1 VTYSIDG
8 CIRSFKMT
16 EAPIDL
22 DNPTSSFSVG
32 KCFVTAQKGTYFD
45 GTGFAKTVGA
55 YKVGTDLL
63 VEFEFRTTRMNGV
76 LLGVSSQKMDGL
88 GIELVDGKVMFHV
101 DNGAGR
107 FSAIYEPDAPA
118 SLCDG
123 QWHKVLANKIKHR
136 LELTV
141 DDRQVDGSSP
151 NRASTSAD
159 TNDPVFVGGY
169 PDGVTQF
176 GLTTNIRFK
185 GCIRFLK
192 LTKGTAK
199 PQEINFS
206 KAMELKGVQPVSCP
220 AN

>member
-1 VTYSIDG
+1 
-8 CIRSFKMT
+8 
-16 EAPIDL
+16 
-22 DNPTSSFSVG
+22 
-32 KCFVTAQKGTYFD
+32 Q
-45 GTGFAKTVGA
+45 
-55 YKVGTDLL
+55 
-63 VEFEFRTTRMNGV
+63 
-76 LLGVSSQKMDGL
+76 
-88 GIELVDGKVMFHV
+88 VMFHV

-107 FSAIYEPDAPA
+107 FSAIYEPDAPG

-141 DDRQVDGSSP
+141 DDRQVDGNSP

-192 LTKGTAK
+192 FTKGTAK

-206 KAMELKGVQPVSCP
+206 KALELKGVQPLSCP